1 MTRHCLLAAT
11 LLAAL
16 TPWAAHAGPTAKL
29 LYSFGGTAS
38 DGFNPYG
45 SLVVDKHGNLY
56 GTTYNGG
63 TSGFGTIFQITPAG
77 TETILYT
84 FTGGKDGGDPFAA
97 LIIDQ
102 KGTLFG
108 TTQAGGKHNFGA
120 IFRLSPPKAGQTAWT
135 EKVLYSFAGG
145 TDGGQPTTPLLQ
157 DAAGNLYGTTPTG
170 GAANAGTVY
179 ALTPTGAK
187 STLYAFAGLPD
198 GATPD
203 SGLVMDTQGNL
214 YGTTKAGGTS
224 GLCYYSGC
232 GTLFE
237 IPSTGG
243 ESVVYSFGGT
253 PVGGG
258 TDGTLP
264 TGGLL
269 LLSGEL
275 WGATQLGGTYDGG
288 TIFALPLA
296 GGGER
301 VIWNFAC
308 GISDGCEPNG
318 PLVADANGNLYGT
331 TNSGGTY
338 SQGIVFQLFPT
349 GVETV
354 LSSFGKDGEQPFSGP
369 IFGKNGDLY
378 ATTAWGGAYGAG
390 AMARI
395 AP

>member
-1 MTRHCLLAAT
+1 
-11 LLAAL
+11 
-16 TPWAAHAGPTAKL
+16 
-29 LYSFGGTAS
+29 
-38 DGFNPYG
+38 
-45 SLVVDKHGNLY
+45 
-56 GTTYNGG
+56 
-63 TSGFGTIFQITPAG
+63 
-77 TETILYT
+77 
-84 FTGGKDGGDPFAA
+84 
-97 LIIDQ
+97 
-102 KGTLFG
+102 
-108 TTQAGGKHNFGA
+108 
-120 IFRLSPPKAGQTAWT
+120 
-135 EKVLYSFAGG
+135 
-145 TDGGQPTTPLLQ
+145 
-157 DAAGNLYGTTPTG
+157 
-170 GAANAGTVY
+170 
-179 ALTPTGAK
+179 
-187 STLYAFAGLPD
+187 
-198 GATPD
+198 
-203 SGLVMDTQGNL
+203 MDTQGNL

-275 WGATQLGGTYDGG
+275 WGATQLGGAYDGG